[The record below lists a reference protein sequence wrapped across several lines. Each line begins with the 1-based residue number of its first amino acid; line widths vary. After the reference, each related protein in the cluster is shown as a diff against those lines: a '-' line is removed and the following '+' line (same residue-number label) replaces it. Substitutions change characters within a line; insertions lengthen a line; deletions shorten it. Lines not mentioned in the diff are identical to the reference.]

1 MYSHFTFVFFGF
13 FTNGHQTRFGVNED
27 FLKIYESI
35 MYFSIGPA
43 FIHQVCHLKFFVMLQ
58 YYFPCIITS
67 KLCLEELMEN
77 DVLN

>member
-1 MYSHFTFVFFGF
+1 MKQRMYSHFTFVFFGF

-43 FIHQVCHLKFFVMLQ
+43 FIHQLCHLVFCYVSILFSL
-58 YYFPCIITS
+58 YYHIKTMFGGTNG
-67 KLCLEELMEN
+67 K
-77 DVLN
+77 